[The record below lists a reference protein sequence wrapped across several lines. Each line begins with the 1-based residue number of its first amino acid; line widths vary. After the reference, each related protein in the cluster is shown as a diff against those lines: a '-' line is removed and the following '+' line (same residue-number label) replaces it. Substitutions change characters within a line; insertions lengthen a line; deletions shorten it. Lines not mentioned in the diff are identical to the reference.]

1 MSPLQ
6 ANFQIYAIL
15 LYRMGVKKV
24 HVYAINPAEENT

>member
-15 LYRMGVKKV
+15 LYRLGVKKI
-24 HVYAINPAEENT
+24 HLFSIDPGIAS